1 MRALAYVSAQRPM
14 KDSVNWQDIPVGTPI
29 VAGYVPPSSFAW
41 PPEAWARFAGSIEV
55 RITPSVSVWGP
66 GIQVLDVEPGDASAS
81 QVPGWVV
88 NSRNSG
94 QEPTVY
100 TSESNWANVIN
111 ACYNAGVAMPEFW
124 IADWNDVPDLPSI
137 TVGVVTATAVAH
149 QYAGSATSGG
159 NYDLSTV
166 ADYWP
171 GVDGADMQLSDEI
184 VIPNGP
190 NAGKVLA
197 DVNDTMYFTDLYA
210 GQAATVVQDP
220 NVGNAALAAQLK
232 TLATKLDAVIGRY
245 SATDVALLD
254 AVQANA
260 RSVDTKTIAPGLEQ
274 AGLPAALVNALLAAI
289 NAAITPPVG

>member
-1 MRALAYVSAQRPM
+1 MRALAYVSARRPM
-14 KDSVNWQDIPVGTPI
+14 KDSVNWQSIPVGTPI
-29 VAGYVPPSSFAW
+29 VAGYVRPSHFAW
-41 PPEAWARFAGSIEV
+41 PPEAWARFAGSVEV

-81 QVPGWVV
+81 QVPGWVA

-100 TSESNWANVIN
+100 TSATNWANVIT
-111 ACYNAGVAMPEFW
+111 ACRNAGVGVPEFW
-124 IADWNDVPDLPSI
+124 IADWNDVGDLPSI
-137 TVGVVTATAVAH
+137 TVDGVSYTAVAH

-159 NYDLSTV
+159 DYDLSTV

-171 GVDGADMQLSDEI
+171 GVDGADMQLSDNI

-232 TLATKLDAVIGRY
+232 TLATKLDAVMGRY
-245 SATDVALLD
+245 SAQEVDLLA
-254 AVQANA
+254 AVKANA
-260 RSVDTKTIAPGLEQ
+260 GSVDTTTVGPGLEQ
-274 AGLPAALVNALLAAI
+274 AGLPAALVNALVAAL
-289 NAAITPPVG
+289 NAATTG

>member
-1 MRALAYVSAQRPM
+1 M
-14 KDSVNWQDIPVGTPI
+14 KDSVNWQAIPIGTPI
-29 VAGYVPPSSFAW
+29 VAGYVPPSHFAW
-41 PPEAWARFAGSIEV
+41 PPEAWARFAGSVEV
-55 RITPSVSVWGP
+55 RITPSVSVWGE

-81 QVPGWVV
+81 QVPGWVA
-88 NSRNSG
+88 NSRNAG

-100 TSESNWANVIN
+100 TSATNWAAVIN
-111 ACYNAGVAMPEFW
+111 ACYNAGVAMPQFW
-124 IADWNDVPDLPSI
+124 IADWNDVANLPSI

-159 NYDLSTV
+159 DYDLSTV

-171 GVDGADMQLSDEI
+171 GVDGADMQLSDQI
-184 VIPNGP
+184 TIPNGP

-220 NVGNAALAAQLK
+220 NIGNAALAAKLS
-232 TLATKLDAVIGRY
+232 TLTAKLDSINGTHS
-245 SATDVALLD
+245 SAETDLLA

-260 RSVDTKTIAPGLEQ
+260 HSVDTKTVGPNLEQ
-274 AGLPAALVNALLAAI
+274 AGLPAALVNALVAAL
-289 NAAITPPVG
+289 NAAAG